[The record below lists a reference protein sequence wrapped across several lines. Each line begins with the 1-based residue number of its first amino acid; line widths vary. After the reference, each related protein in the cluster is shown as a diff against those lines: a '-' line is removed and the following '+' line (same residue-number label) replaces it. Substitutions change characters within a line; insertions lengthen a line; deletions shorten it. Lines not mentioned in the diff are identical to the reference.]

1 MPGGELEL
9 FELQSGE
16 ETVWGTAVAP
26 TVKHMGV
33 TACTIAP
40 IQTTER
46 LQDIRASLQP
56 AYLSILTEVN
66 ATMTVEGFGLYEDLD
81 YIFGGLFGE
90 ASPTGTG
97 PYTRAYAGPIGTQVT
112 EYARTFVYGDATG
125 IYGLAGGIPTSIS
138 IECERGGALTYT
150 AEFIG
155 KEVKVD
161 TLATLSDRTVV
172 PITGEHAALYVD
184 PFGSAAGTTQVQN
197 TAWSV
202 SLEVDMART
211 VLQFLGSLE
220 PNDWKGPRFD
230 LTFGMRLRLNAT
242 SKAYLDVQVAA
253 TPAKLERVVRLKFS
267 DTANRDLQI
276 DLAGV
281 AEGVPE
287 FPADEDG
294 VATLEYELMG
304 EYEATLGNS
313 LEVTT
318 INEVSALP

>member
-9 FELQSGE
+9 FQLQSGE

-26 TVKHMGV
+26 TVKHMGISS
-33 TACTIAP
+33 CSIAP

-56 AYLSILTEVN
+56 AYMSVLTEVN
-66 ATMTVEGFGLYEDLD
+66 ATMSVEGFATYEDLD
-81 YIFGGLFGE
+81 YFLGGLLGE

-97 PYTRAYAGPIGTQVT
+97 PYTRAYAGPIGSQVT
-112 EYARTFVYGDATG
+112 EYSRTFVYGDATG
-125 IYGLAGGIPTSIS
+125 IYGLAGAIPTTLSL
-138 IECERGGALTYT
+138 EVEKGGVLNFTC
-150 AEFIG
+150 EFIG

-161 TLATLSDRTVV
+161 TFATLSDRTVN
-172 PITGEHAALYVD
+172 PITGEHAALYID
-184 PFGSAAGTTQVQN
+184 PFAVAAGTTAVQN
-197 TAWSV
+197 TAWSASV
-202 SLEVDMART
+202 EIDMARS
-211 VLQFLGSLE
+211 VLQFLGSLS
-220 PNDWKGPRFD
+220 PADWKGPRFD
-230 LTFGMRLRLNAT
+230 LTCGLRLRLNAT
-242 SKAYLDVQVAA
+242 SKAYFDVQVAA

-294 VATLEYELMG
+294 VATFEYELMG

-313 LEVTT
+313 LEITT
-318 INEVSALP
+318 INGVSVLP